1 MFKRTDRLKELFFR
15 EVNLALQD
23 VHGLNSRG
31 IVTLT
36 GVELVDDGKMLHV
49 YFSVFGGESDN
60 ARAGA
65 ETQPRPP
72 RCVGGDYGGH
82 QSAKAWTAALL
93 TRSIHQIRAS
103 LKKRLRLRVIP
114 AIMFKYDPTP
124 EEAAKIETIFDKI
137 RAEKKDENTGS

>member
-1 MFKRTDRLKELFFR
+1 M
-15 EVNLALQD
+15 NLALQD
-23 VHGLNSRG
+23 VHGLNSHG

-49 YFSVFGGESDN
+49 YYSVFGSEYDK
-60 ARAGA
+60 
-65 ETQPRPP
+65 T
-72 RCVGGDYGGH
+72 
-82 QSAKAWTAALL
+82 WTGALL
-93 TRSIHQIRAS
+93 TRSIHQIRAE

-114 AIMFKYDPTP
+114 AIMFKFDPTP

>member
-15 EVNLALQD
+15 EVNLALKD
-23 VHGLNSRG
+23 VHGLNSHG

-60 ARAGA
+60 ACASA
-65 ETQPRPP
+65 VTKA
-72 RCVGGDYGGH
+72 YGH
-82 QSAKAWTAALL
+82 QTAKTWTEALL
-93 TRSIHQIRAS
+93 TRSIYQIRAE

-114 AIMFKYDPTP
+114 AIMFKYDTTP
-124 EEAAKIETIFDKI
+124 EEAAKIEAIFDKI
-137 RAEKKDENTGS
+137 KTEKKNENTGS